1 MEINIIE
8 DFLSDN
14 ECDYVIN
21 KCKSELT
28 LSEFDNYYGKLN
40 RKQKSARIYDLE
52 FINLKLEN
60 ILKKTI
66 NINGM
71 EASGIIH
78 KFKFAEYKVGDY
90 FDWHTDNSVS
100 YTTGVITT
108 IIELNDNYIGGNLE
122 IKNLNGELVPIKNKK
137 GSLYIFDSG
146 LLHRVTEIQSGVRYS
161 LSNWFSLI
169 KTNKTKQ
176 NLI

>member
-8 DFLSDN
+8 DFLSDS
-14 ECDYVIN
+14 ECDYILN

-28 LSEFDNYYGKLN
+28 LSEFDNYYGKFN
-40 RKQKSARIYDLE
+40 RKQKSARIYDLD
-52 FINLKLEN
+52 FVNLKLKN
-60 ILKKTI
+60 VLKTKI

-71 EASGIIH
+71 EISDVIH
-78 KFKFAEYKVGDY
+78 KFKFAEYKIGDY
-90 FDWHTDNSVS
+90 FDWHTDNSPS
-100 YTTGVITT
+100 YTNGVITT
-108 IIELNDNYIGGNLE
+108 IIELNDNYVGGSFE
-122 IKNLNGELVPIKNKK
+122 IKNSNGELIPIENKK